1 MSKPLVTRRIIDG
14 LNGLCLLPF
23 GEVSIEI
30 LLDLLCS
37 LITPVSTND
46 SSVDSMT
53 FTTRLLD
60 SGMKIVYSL
69 NRQIYGV
76 KLPGVFSALK
86 ANGSEAVANV
96 FERFRFLDGGSN
108 AKASEIH
115 KGALKFL
122 YVLDALKF
130 CLPYMYANS
139 SSNILKSFK
148 SLLEMRKPLVTR
160 RIIDGLNDLCLNP
173 FREGTLESLAELLK
187 LPDED
192 FPFTKHLSPVL
203 AALLANASEAVTN
216 VFERFH
222 FLDGGSNAKAS
233 EIHKGALK
241 FLYVLDA
248 LKFCLPYMYAN
259 SSGNIL
265 KSFKSLLMMMKPLV
279 TRRIIDGLNDLCLH
293 PFREVSIEIL
303 LDFLCLLITSVF
315 ANDSSSDSM
324 TFTIRLLDSG
334 MKRVYSLNRQICVV
348 KLPGVFSA
356 LKVAQVS
363 RAITWCYGSETFLN
377 LLPLKLEAQNL
388 SEANL
393 WLFPILKRYVV
404 DANLSFFTKSILP
417 MVSVMKRK
425 STMNKKI
432 LEGKV
437 DIPEERAIALYALQ
451 VVDANLHVLRSS
463 AREIQLV
470 SFASI
475 SDKEVVTRIFNRT
488 IKKLLKVTHVAVKSG
503 TSRNSNVM
511 QVDDSSSEGLLAKTK
526 LVA

>member
-1 MSKPLVTRRIIDG
+1 MQIDVFDTYYFVAG
-14 LNGLCLLPF
+14 IY
-23 GEVSIEI
+23 SIY
-30 LLDLLCS
+30 
-37 LITPVSTND
+37 
-46 SSVDSMT
+46 
-53 FTTRLLD
+53 F
-60 SGMKIVYSL
+60 
-69 NRQIYGV
+69 
-76 KLPGVFSALK
+76 
-86 ANGSEAVANV
+86 
-96 FERFRFLDGGSN
+96 
-108 AKASEIH
+108 
-115 KGALKFL
+115 
-122 YVLDALKF
+122 
-130 CLPYMYANS
+130 
-139 SSNILKSFK
+139 FK
-148 SLLEMRKPLVTR
+148 
-160 RIIDGLNDLCLNP
+160 
-173 FREGTLESLAELLK
+173 GTLESLAELLK

-248 LKFCLPYMYAN
+248 LKFCLPYMYLN

-356 LKVAQVS
+356 LKVAQVFG
-363 RAITWCYGSETFLN
+363 AITWCYGSETFLN

-417 MVSVMKRK
+417 MVSVIKRK

-463 AREIQLV
+463 ARELLSVLFDVFMKSSEDIIRLLQNTIGEL
-470 SFASI
+470 ASI